1 MSNERRSDKFR
12 ARAQETTRIPGKFPQ
27 QKYHR
32 ILKVRLSK
40 EKRISN
46 KEIHTEYI
54 NKVSC

>member
-40 EKRISN
+40 EYTNLDLGLVVR
-46 KEIHTEYI
+46 EEMH
-54 NKVSC
+54 